1 MTNLLDILGLVSKM
15 LLCQGR
21 GSRLTQPDL
30 ELRTNNFAIDAVL
43 LSRYVHTAFQF
54 SAIRPEFFPVSF
66 T

>member
-1 MTNLLDILGLVSKM
+1 M